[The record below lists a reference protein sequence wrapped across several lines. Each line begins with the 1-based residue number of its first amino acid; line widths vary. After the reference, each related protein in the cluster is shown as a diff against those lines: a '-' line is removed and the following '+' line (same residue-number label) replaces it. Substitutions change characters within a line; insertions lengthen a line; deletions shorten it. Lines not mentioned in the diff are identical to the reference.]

1 MTKKA
6 LAMAASNSQQSI
18 NRALVTYA
26 SQLLEDF
33 EVEYL
38 DLNDYEMPIY
48 SQDRENASGIPLPAQ
63 QFLAKIESADV
74 LLIAFAEHNGGYTVA
89 YKNVFDWASRHL
101 RGVYQNKP
109 TVMMATS
116 PGPSG
121 AKNVLNMA
129 VNAAQFHDGNV
140 VASFSLPSFYDN
152 FDQERK
158 IIIDQDLNQELSNAI
173 RQLQP

>member
-1 MTKKA
+1 M
-6 LAMAASNSQQSI
+6 
-18 NRALVTYA
+18 
-26 SQLLEDF
+26 
-33 EVEYL
+33 
-38 DLNDYEMPIY
+38 DLNNYEMPIY
-48 SQDRENASGIPLPAQ
+48 SQDRENDSGIPIQAQ

-89 YKNVFDWASRHL
+89 YKNVFDWASRQL

-116 PGPSG
+116 PGPGG

-129 VNAAQFHDGNV
+129 VNAAKFHDGNV
-140 VASFSLPSFYDN
+140 VASFSLPNFHDN
-152 FDQERK
+152 FDQERNT
-158 IIIDQDLNQELSNAI
+158 ILNQDLNRELENAI